1 MIARLPQG
9 SPGAYGHWKLQELPF
24 LQNLYAKLTER
35 INSKR
40 GPMSLSKHS
49 LKTWFLPGLEIMINE
64 LTGFQSQ
71 LTSQSKSSQ

>member
-35 INSKR
+35 LTR
-40 GPMSLSKHS
+40 
-49 LKTWFLPGLEIMINE
+49 NE
-64 LTGFQSQ
+64 AQ
-71 LTSQSKSSQ
+71 